1 MKHTSLPSTL
11 DIGVNYSAEG
21 WAGYSFSGGGFFA
34 GDIDEVTSKFGGHY
48 SVVDIPELVSD
59 RRKYLVLFNLAY
71 FHAIMDTLTL
81 IFRVQAV
88 DPGILFV
95 VYVDR
100 TRVEISTVFSY
111 MLQVLDANM
120 VEYVV
125 IETPANMRGTGLE
138 SVEHPL
144 VSRVTNF
151 SYPANFEPTLA
162 DVRNAFD
169 RVLKFAASAGGAEL
183 DAPKGDR
190 KVYLSRRKVG
200 YVELPAEVASRF
212 EYAGY
217 TSDLRLSGESE
228 LEEYLSGLGFEIVCP
243 EDFSSFEEQVRY
255 MSGVEVLVSST
266 GSGLMNVG
274 LMPSGGLVVELR
286 CELLFGCIGGEW
298 SASGPYQIL
307 IGEYA
312 DISYVKGH
320 THILVNAAGKEALP
334 VIDAL
339 KKLGLKLFV

>member
-34 GDIDEVTSKFGGHY
+34 GDIDGVASKFGAHY

-111 MLQVLDANM
+111 MLQVLDANT

-162 DVRNAFD
+162 DVGVAFD
-169 RVLKFAASAGGAEL
+169 RVLEFAGSSVGV

-200 YVELPAEVASRF
+200 YVELPAELAS

-217 TSDLRLSGESE
+217 KSDLRLSGEKE
-228 LEEYLSGLGFEIVCP
+228 LERYFSGLGFEIVCP

-286 CELLFGCIGGEW
+286 CELLFGWIGGEW
-298 SASGPYQIL
+298 LQPYQIL

-312 DISYVKGH
+312 DISYIKGH
-320 THILVNAAGKEALP
+320 THILVNAAGKEALS

-339 KKLGLKLFV
+339 KSLGLKLFV